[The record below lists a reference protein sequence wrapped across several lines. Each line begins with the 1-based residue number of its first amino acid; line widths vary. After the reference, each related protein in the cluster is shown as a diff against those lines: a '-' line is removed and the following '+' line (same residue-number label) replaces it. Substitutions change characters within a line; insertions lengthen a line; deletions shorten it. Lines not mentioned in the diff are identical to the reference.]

1 MKAMKNKKNKK
12 NKSQKAQ
19 QSFTERIAKA
29 AGGFKERAKSMNS
42 EEKAEQAQQP
52 EQPETQAQQESGE
65 AEVDVKALQAEL
77 EKAKAQSDEYLDL
90 AQRKQAEFANY
101 RRRTEGI
108 RAEAFDDGRREAI
121 GQLLPIVDN
130 LERALAA
137 AGEEENALKSGVEM
151 VLRQTRDALTKM
163 GVEAVSYTHL
173 DVYKRQVE
181 QVLDSMELER
191 ERGITIKSK
200 AVHMHYKAQDGET
213 YTPVSYTHLVWA
225 AQARRPDAA

>member
-1 MKAMKNKKNKK
+1 MKAMKKKNRK
-12 NKSQKAQ
+12 NKSRKAAE
-19 QSFTERIAKA
+19 SFTERIAKA

-52 EQPETQAQQESGE
+52 EQPETQQEQPNGGE
-65 AEVDVKALQAEL
+65 AEVNVKALQAEL

-163 GVEAVSYTHL
+163 GVEEIDPQGQPFDAELMNAVMQGTAEEGEPGTVCMVL
-173 DVYKRQVE
+173 QKGYK
-181 QVLDSMELER
+181 LGER
-191 ERGITIKSK
+191 VIRHAMVKVVAG
-200 AVHMHYKAQDGET
+200 
-213 YTPVSYTHLVWA
+213 
-225 AQARRPDAA
+225 

>member
-42 EEKAEQAQQP
+42 EEKAEQVQQP
-52 EQPETQAQQESGE
+52 EQPETQQAQPEGGE
-65 AEVDVKALQAEL
+65 TEVDVKALQAEL

-121 GQLLPIVDN
+121 SQLLPIVDN

-137 AGEEENALKSGVEM
+137 AGEEDALKSGVEM

-163 GVEAVSYTHL
+163 GVEEIDPQGQPFDAELMNAVMQGTTEEGEPGTVCMVL
-173 DVYKRQVE
+173 QKGYK
-181 QVLDSMELER
+181 LGER
-191 ERGITIKSK
+191 VIRHAMVKVVAG
-200 AVHMHYKAQDGET
+200 
-213 YTPVSYTHLVWA
+213 
-225 AQARRPDAA
+225 

>member
-52 EQPETQAQQESGE
+52 EQPETQQAQQESGE

-121 GQLLPIVDN
+121 SQLLPIVDN

-163 GVEAVSYTHL
+163 GVEEIDPQGQPFDAELMNAVMQGTAEEGEPGTVCMVL
-173 DVYKRQVE
+173 QKGYK
-181 QVLDSMELER
+181 LGER
-191 ERGITIKSK
+191 VIRHAMVKVVAG
-200 AVHMHYKAQDGET
+200 
-213 YTPVSYTHLVWA
+213 
-225 AQARRPDAA
+225 